1 MMTRQG
7 SALTLLASA
16 LALAGCAAEPPS
28 IPAPPSPEK
37 RIAALL
43 VADGEASDLAKCEAH
58 PVPWFATWSQED
70 FAALCRHLHTRTLQR
85 WEVERAWED
94 EGAAGLHRLFAERR
108 QAQARG
114 EIHADA
120 LIWDFQNFY
129 WKGDGTRAMAEAWL
143 AAFPDDAAAHLALAE
158 SLRVEWWDVRGEELA
173 RDTPSEQLERASV
186 VLARMTALARRAVAL
201 EPTHPMGPHVLMEV
215 LTRQSSNTEAF
226 AVLDAALRHH
236 PDSYVLRQ
244 QALRAAA
251 PAWGGSLDDARLVA
265 ADSDTRGK
273 AFPVVGFLRTGET
286 MTRAFYERSAQN
298 DEAALPLWMEAF
310 RTGLDDHNLV
320 HAADSA
326 FLAGDELL
334 GAEFRTLQLRLQ
346 GPSPKILMRRARS
359 WGAIGRIDLAG
370 ADLEAAF
377 QLAPDNVDVTFERG
391 ALATANGDLEL
402 AAQRYRE
409 ALTLEPGYYYASL
422 ALGELLVWTLDQSAE
437 AIPVLEA
444 ALARKPGDTNLLYV
458 LADAYAVV
466 EDPRAKATAE
476 AYLAGIDLGSHDSQ
490 TQWRINYIRELIPQL
505 P

>member
-1 MMTRQG
+1 MRMRQG
-7 SALTLLASA
+7 SALTLLATA
-16 LALAGCAAEPPS
+16 FAFAGCTAEPPVL
-28 IPAPPSPEK
+28 PDPPSPEQ

-43 VADGEASDLAKCEAH
+43 IADEEADDLAKCEAH

-85 WEVERAWED
+85 WEVERAWKKD
-94 EGAAGLHRLFAERR
+94 GAAGLHRLFAERR
-108 QAQARG
+108 QAHARG

-129 WKGDGTRAMAEAWL
+129 WEGEETRAMAEAWL
-143 AAFPDDAAAHLALAE
+143 AAFPEDAAAHLALAE
-158 SLRVEWWDVRGEELA
+158 SLRVEWWDVRGEELV

-201 EPTHPMGPHVLMEV
+201 EPTYPMAPRVLMEA
-215 LTRQSSNTEAF
+215 LTRQSGNAEAF
-226 AVLDAALRHH
+226 DVLDAALRHH
-236 PDSYVLRQ
+236 PGSYVLRQ

-265 ADSDTRGK
+265 QASDARGK
-273 AFPVVGFLRTGET
+273 TDPVVGFLRTGET

-298 DEAALPLWMEAF
+298 DDAALPLWMAAF
-310 RTGLDDHNLV
+310 RTGLDDDNLV

-326 FLAGDELL
+326 FLMGDELL
-334 GAEFRTLQLRLQ
+334 GGEFRTLQLRLH

-359 WGAIGRIDLAG
+359 WGAIGRNDLAG

-377 QLAPDNVDVTFERG
+377 QLAPGNVHVVSERG
-391 ALATANGDLEL
+391 ALAAANGDLEL

-409 ALTLEPGYYYASL
+409 ALALEPGYYYASL
-422 ALGELLVWTLDQSAE
+422 ALAELQVWTLGQSAE
-437 AIPVLEA
+437 AVPVLEA

-466 EDPRAKATAE
+466 DDPRAKATAE
-476 AYLAGIDLGSHDSQ
+476 AYLAAIDLASTDPQ